1 MDDTSKISVV
11 NLQSFHTHYV
21 IYLAM
26 YQKFWCQRGSPIN
39 RKKKKEEK
47 IEAMPIICVGREYI
61 LLKRLLGKDI
71 SPILSPVL

>member
-39 RKKKKEEK
+39 RKKKKK
-47 IEAMPIICVGREYI
+47 
-61 LLKRLLGKDI
+61 KRKRK
-71 SPILSPVL
+71 